1 MRRREFIKGMA
12 GSAAIWPSNVRAQ
25 QTALPRLGFLSS
37 RSTDESK
44 HLVAAFRAGL
54 ESAGRHVDGQ
64 NVAIVFRW
72 AEGQYARLPEL
83 AADLVRQDLA
93 VLVAVGSELSARAAE
108 AATSSV
114 PIVFSVGDD
123 PVKAGLVASYNRPG
137 GNATGVSLLTTA
149 SEAKRLGLLNELVP
163 GGGVLGVLIDPNYA
177 QVVDQA
183 QAVKDAASALGRQVQ
198 IAHAGDDAGIEA
210 AFAGLAE
217 KRVVALLVTA
227 DPFFDTRRQRI
238 VALAAQYRLP
248 AIYQFRDYAV
258 AGGLMSYGIAIAD
271 GYRQVGIYAGQILD
285 GAKPAELPIYQS
297 IKFELVINLKTAK
310 ALGIKISDN
319 LVSIADEVIE

>member
-1 MRRREFIKGMA
+1 MA

-93 VLVAVGSELSARAAE
+93 VLVAVGSELSAHAAE

-137 GNATGVSLLTTA
+137 GNATGVSLLTTP
-149 SEAKRLGLLNELVP
+149 SEAKRFGFLNELVP
-163 GGGVLGVLIDPNYA
+163 GAGLLGALINPNFPLHEE
-177 QVVDQA
+177 QTK
-183 QAVKDAASALGRQVQ
+183 AVRDGASSLGRQVQ
-198 IAHAGDDAGIEA
+198 IAYASDDAAIEA
-210 AFAGLAE
+210 AFASFAQS
-217 KRVVALLVTA
+217 RVAALLVTA
-227 DPFFDTRRQRI
+227 DPLYDTRRERI
-238 VALAAQYRLP
+238 VALAAQYKLP

-258 AGGLMSYGIAIAD
+258 AGGLMSYGIAITD
-271 GYRQVGIYAGQILD
+271 GYRQVGIYTGQILD
-285 GAKPAELPIYQS
+285 GAKPPELPVYQS

-310 ALGIKISDN
+310 ALGIRISDN
-319 LVSIADEVIE
+319 LISIADEVIE